1 MNKLYTRVKET
12 PSASEGCSIWGFREE
27 HSRESSREESHEG
40 SFGGRHAT
48 GYHTVFDDPF
58 MRFGGASSAQHA
70 HGGAP
75 SGVFRGVPQSG
86 VNGDRFNNNLKTT
99 EVRRYANVVDQIPDF
114 PVLLRHQ
121 QGVCKYL
128 DKYHNLLRGFMITH
142 EMGTGKTITA
152 VFALNVLKKHYPD
165 RKLLVIAPKALH
177 VNFSDTIKRF
187 QSELS
192 YTPDEVAY
200 VSSNASNFFDQLM
213 LSHSTPQYA
222 ALYKKGKLGIDDE
235 KLFDG
240 KLVVIDEA
248 HNFFSNAANAKHVI
262 KREGSQVQDYSQ
274 AERVYN
280 LIMAADAP
288 KIVYMSGT
296 PIANTPFEF
305 AIAANMLK
313 GWTGSGSR
321 RTTVFPEE
329 HSRFNEYF
337 VNENGVG
344 MKNMKEFQ
352 ARIYGCGSFYGKDYY
367 SEETR
372 ALFPAFTRHIE
383 YVPMGELQF
392 KKYIDKAVDLEGLK
406 AKREGKFKLEVERWE
421 KERDRKYADAMFR
434 ISLRQISNVF
444 TPPGYEA
451 ESYAKLPLKEK
462 EAIAK
467 YFLGDVASY
476 SPKIFELVKKLE
488 ASGFGTG
495 EGATKSTPSS
505 ANAGPNSANAGPKTV
520 IYSHFTTTLE
530 FIKIYLRSKGIAFG
544 TVTGEDSAEDRAVAV
559 KRFNDPKS
567 DHNLMIISSAG
578 AEGLDLKGVRAVHI
592 LEPHYNLNR
601 IEQIETRGVRFQS
614 HHHLPEGERHVDIY
628 LYICTFGE
636 ISPETRKGLSET
648 ATEAQLDYI
657 LGKPSVDVDLY
668 QKSIEKKKTYNDLIA
683 CIKRAAVDCYNYRPE
698 NECVNAKMVNKP
710 LYELN
715 IPYDISINGYEQ
727 AGNVNETKSMMRLY
741 APDGLSFVYKKTV
754 SPQGV
759 FSYEPMAKFH
769 GDELAPI
776 TGAVMGE
783 AGYHLNQFK
792 KNPEGYKPVFY
803 EQEAPLTEAS
813 RDLVKGEKDYWG
825 QEGGP
830 EGTTEGFGGNRQEE
844 DLGVIESMFGGAPA
858 WASSTG
864 DSSLDW

>member
-1 MNKLYTRVKET
+1 MNKLYTRVKESSIT
-12 PSASEGCSIWGFREE
+12 ERTSGC
-27 HSRESSREESHEG
+27 
-40 SFGGRHAT
+40 SFGGRHVT
-48 GYHTVFDDPF
+48 GYHTVFDDPA
-58 MRFGGASSAQHA
+58 MRFGGGATQGS
-70 HGGAP
+70 HGGATQG
-75 SGVFRGVPQSG
+75 SRGGATQGSHGGAAQGGPRVPG
-86 VNGDRFNNNLKTT
+86 AVNGDRFNNNLKTT
-99 EVRRYANVVDQIPDF
+99 EVRRYANIVDQLKDF

-128 DKYHNLLRGFMITH
+128 DNYHNLLRGFMITH

-177 VNFSDTIKRF
+177 VNFRDTIKRF
-187 QSELS
+187 QAELS

-200 VSSNASNFFDQLM
+200 VSSNASNFYDQLM
-213 LSHSTPQYA
+213 LAHSTPQYA
-222 ALYKKGKLGIDDE
+222 ALYKKGKLSIDNE
-235 KLFDG
+235 KLFDE

-248 HNFFSNAANAKHVI
+248 HNFFSNIANAKHII
-262 KREGSQVQDYSQ
+262 KRGEAQLAEYSQ

-280 LIMAADAP
+280 LILAADAP
-288 KIVYMSGT
+288 KIVYMTGT

-329 HSRFNEYF
+329 HSRFNDYF
-337 VNENGVG
+337 INENGVG

-367 SEETR
+367 SPETR
-372 ALFPAFTRHIE
+372 ELFPTFSRHIE
-383 YVPMGELQF
+383 YIPMGELQF
-392 KKYIDKAVDLEGLK
+392 KKYIDKAIELEGLK
-406 AKREGKFKLEVERWE
+406 SKREGKFKLEVERWE
-421 KERDRKYADAMFR
+421 KERDQKYADAMFR

-444 TPPGYEA
+444 TPPGYTA
-451 ESYAKLPLKEK
+451 ESYPKLPLKEK
-462 EAIAK
+462 EAIAN
-467 YFLGDVASY
+467 YFLDDIASY
-476 SPKIFELVKKLE
+476 SPKIFELVRKLE
-488 ASGFGTG
+488 ASGFGNSQG
-495 EGATKSTPSS
+495 SS
-505 ANAGPNSANAGPKTV
+505 QGSQGSRDSQGSKGSQGSANAGPKTV

-544 TVTGEDSAEDRAVAV
+544 TVTGEDSAEDRAIAV
-559 KRFNDPKS
+559 KKFNDPKS
-567 DHNLMIISSAG
+567 GHNLMIISSAG

-592 LEPHYNLNR
+592 LEPQYNLNR

-614 HHHLPEGERHVDIY
+614 HIHLPEGERHVEIY
-628 LYICTFGE
+628 LYVCVFGNVKNLT
-636 ISPETRKGLSET
+636 ETLKDVAS
-648 ATEAQLDYI
+648 EAQLEYI

-683 CIKRAAVDCYNYRPE
+683 CIKKAAVDCYNYRPE

-727 AGNVNETKSMMRLY
+727 AERVNETKSMMRLY
-741 APDGLSFVYKKTV
+741 APEGLSFVYKRTKT
-754 SPQGV
+754 PQGTFV
-759 FSYEPMAKFH
+759 YEPMAKFH

-776 TGAVMGE
+776 TGATMGE
-783 AGYHLNQFK
+783 AGYHLNQFQ
-792 KNPEGYKPVFY
+792 KNPEGYKPIFY
-803 EQEAPLTEAS
+803 EQAAPLVEGS

-825 QEGGP
+825 NPAEEAVLGGSY
-830 EGTTEGFGGNRQEE
+830 NE
-844 DLGVIESMFGGAPA
+844 DEPIESMFGGAPA
-858 WASSTG
+858 WMTSSG